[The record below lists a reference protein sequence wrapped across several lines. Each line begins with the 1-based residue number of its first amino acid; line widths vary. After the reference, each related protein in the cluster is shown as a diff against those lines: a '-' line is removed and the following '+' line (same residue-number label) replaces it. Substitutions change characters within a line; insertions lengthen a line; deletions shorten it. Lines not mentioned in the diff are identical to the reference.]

1 MARRK
6 ASSKRRSETGK
17 RSGSRPIWRGSLSF
31 GLVNIPVSL
40 YPAETSNEL
49 SFNLLDR
56 RDFSPVRYRRV
67 NEKTGKEVPWD
78 EIVKG
83 YEHAK
88 GEYVPLTEGDFR
100 SANAKATQTI
110 EIIDFVPAAEIDP
123 VYYDRPYYLE
133 PAKSAAKSYALLR
146 EVMRRTQTVGIAKVV
161 LRSRQHLAAVVPRG
175 PVLVLILLR
184 FAHELRDPGALE
196 VPGDANVGAKEIE
209 MAERLVETMIDRWQP
224 EKYRDEYRD
233 DLLKLVEQK
242 VKSGKTKVIEEKKP
256 EAARRPG
263 KVIDI
268 MDLLKRSVE
277 QGRRREQ
284 AAPRRRKAG

>member
-1 MARRK
+1 
-6 ASSKRRSETGK
+6 
-17 RSGSRPIWRGSLSF
+17 
-31 GLVNIPVSL
+31 
-40 YPAETSNEL
+40 L

-83 YEHAK
+83 YEYAK
-88 GEYVPLTEGDFR
+88 DEYVPLTESDFKA
-100 SANAKATQTI
+100 ANIEATQTI
-110 EIIDFVPAAEIDP
+110 DITDFVPAAEVEP

-133 PAKSAAKSYALLR
+133 PAKNAAKSYALLR
-146 EVMRRTQTVGIAKVV
+146 EVMRRTQTVGIARVV
-161 LRSRQHLAAVVPRG
+161 IRSRQHLAAVVPRG
-175 PVLVLILLR
+175 PVLVLNLLR
-184 FAHELRDPGALE
+184 FAHELRDPSALN
-196 VPGDANVGAKEIE
+196 VPGNADIGAKEFA
-209 MAERLVETMIDRWQP
+209 MAERLVETMIDKWQP
-224 EKYRDEYRD
+224 EKYRDEYRE

-242 VKSGKTKVIEEKKP
+242 VKSGKTKVIEEAKP
-256 EAARRPG
+256 AAARRPG

-277 QGRRREQ
+277 QRRQREQ